1 MKQMM
6 EPRRIGLLFLD
17 VMVVV
22 GAITLS
28 FWLRF
33 EGSIPAR
40 YLDALVWS
48 LPLVVVVKLTVL
60 AVFRLYWRSWRH
72 AGVREFGTVG
82 IACIV
87 SSVVVAAAVLTLR
100 GTTPFASFPRSV
112 LGVDFAFSLIGIGG
126 VRVLARLLGQPIGRS
141 PQLQVGARNTL
152 VIGAGDAGAQLV
164 RAMRE
169 EQGFPYR
176 IVGFVDDDR
185 TRHGMIVRGV
195 RVLGPR
201 RRIPQLVR
209 QWEIES
215 VLIAFPSAS
224 PETVRETVEIVRKSG
239 VREIKIIP
247 HLSELYSGEAASSE
261 LRELRPEDLLHR
273 DPVLIEGESIRGF
286 LAGKVVLVTG
296 AAGSIGSELCRQA
309 LAFGAAHLVALDFD
323 ETGLFDLDA
332 DLSRRFRGREID
344 VVVSDVRDRSSLT
357 RAFARFAPQVVYHAA
372 AYKHVPMMEAYPAE
386 AAKVNVIGTRNTLEQ
401 ACRAGCEAFVLIST
415 DKAVN
420 PTSVMGATKRV
431 AEIIVQD
438 WHESRPRC
446 IAVRFGNVLGSRG
459 SVLRTFQSQVERRL
473 PVTIT
478 DSGMRR
484 YFMVTSEAVQLVL
497 QASVFGE
504 TGDVLV
510 LDMGEP
516 IEIVALARDVIRFYG
531 YEPDVDIPIVFTGQR
546 PGEKLY
552 EDLFTDDE
560 GQDATSHERVFV
572 ARLKPPDDAWAE
584 NLPVLEKA
592 ALEGDSGRVIEALRG
607 LVPEYRGTPSGEH
620 APRESVS

>member
-1 MKQMM
+1 MTRS
-6 EPRRIGLLFLD
+6 RRVGLLLLD
-17 VMVVV
+17 VVVV
-22 GAITLS
+22 AGAISLS

-33 EGSIPAR
+33 DYTIPAR
-40 YLDALVWS
+40 YLDALLWS
-48 LPLVVVVKLTVL
+48 LPLVVLAKLLTLTVSR
-60 AVFRLYWRSWRH
+60 VYRHSWRH
-72 AGVREFGTVG
+72 AGVREFATVG
-82 IACIV
+82 IACAV
-87 SSVVVAAAVLTLR
+87 GSAVLAAAVFGLR
-100 GTTPFASFPRSV
+100 GTAAFASFPRSV
-112 LGVDFAFSLIGIGG
+112 LGVDFAFCLIGIGG
-126 VRVLARLLGQPIGRS
+126 VRLLGRVIGQGIGRS
-141 PQLQVGARNTL
+141 PQRQVGTRNTL

-176 IVGFVDDDR
+176 IVGLVDDDPS
-185 TRHGMIVRGV
+185 RHGMLVRGI

-215 VLIAFPSAS
+215 VLIALPSVS
-224 PETVRETVEIVRKSG
+224 PVVVRETIEIVRKTG

-261 LRELRPEDLLHR
+261 LRELRPEDLLR
-273 DPVLIEGESIRGF
+273 REPIRIEGESVRGF
-286 LAGKVVLVTG
+286 LEGKVVLVTG
-296 AAGSIGSELCRQA
+296 AAGSIGSELCRQV
-309 LAFGAAHLVALDFD
+309 LAFGAARIVALDFD
-323 ETGLFDLDA
+323 ETGLFDLEA
-332 DLSRRFRGREID
+332 DLSRRFPGRRID
-344 VVVSDVRDRSSLT
+344 VAVCDVRDRGSLA
-357 RAFARFAPQVVYHAA
+357 RAFDRFAPQVVYHAA

-386 AAKVNVIGTRNTLEQ
+386 AAKVNVMGTRNALEQ
-401 ACRAGCEAFVLIST
+401 ACRVECEAFVLIST

-431 AEIIVQD
+431 AEIVVQG
-438 WHESRPRC
+438 WSESRPRC

-478 DSGMRR
+478 DPGMRR

-516 IEIVALARDVIRFYG
+516 IGIVDLAHDVIRFYG
-531 YEPDVDIPIVFTGQR
+531 YEPDVDIPIVFTGPR

-552 EDLFTDDE
+552 EDLFTEDE
-560 GQDATSHERVFV
+560 GRDATSHERVFV
-572 ARLKPPDDAWAE
+572 ARLRRPTDMWAE
-584 NLPVLEKA
+584 GLS
-592 ALEGDSGRVIEALRG
+592 ALEEGALAGDDGRVIEALRC
-607 LVPEYRGTPSGEH
+607 LVPEYLGTSSAEE
-620 APRESVS
+620 APRESYSVS